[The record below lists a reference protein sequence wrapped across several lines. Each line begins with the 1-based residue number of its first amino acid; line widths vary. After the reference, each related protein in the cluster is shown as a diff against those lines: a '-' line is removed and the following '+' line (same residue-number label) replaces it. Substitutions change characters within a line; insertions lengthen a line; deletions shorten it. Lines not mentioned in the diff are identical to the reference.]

1 MKLNDINPLISK
13 IIGILDNERLPGV
26 ILTVDKET
34 GQYHLACTGKE
45 DMGYIGVALEDL
57 FLSVKEDGD
66 EITMSQR
73 VLVRMIFAALV
84 RSYSKDELDIRLNAW
99 RRSIENNRNFD
110 GI

>member
-1 MKLNDINPLISK
+1 MKLEDINPAIGKVVGTLDTEK
-13 IIGILDNERLPGV
+13 IPGV
-26 ILTVDKET
+26 ILTVNKET
-34 GQYHLACTGKE
+34 GKYHLACTGKE

-84 RSYSKDELDIRLNAW
+84 RSYSKDELDLRLNAW